1 MRNKAI
7 SNLPKDLLPGPKL
20 NQSLPL
26 PEKLKLEEEND
37 IIRSFDKDSYVLY
50 IISPTEKSS
59 RK

>member
-7 SNLPKDLLPGPKL
+7 SNLPKDLLPDPKL